1 MYGGVQNPEPA
12 EAFAIDD
19 AWWPRYPRPGST
31 FRHSVGARAADPA
44 LWLRPRPLDPVLV
57 AWKVSGFQTLGDAV
71 FLARPGSEPAGAEA
85 LRLVEAAAGPTAPAS
100 GSGEPGSREQGH
112 PLLVAARL
120 VAEDLCLMDVRG
132 PAPLLVAG
140 AVAMPSRW
148 LLADKLGRDLIGV
161 HGPVPGYA
169 EEIGS
174 PTDQLLRRLAG
185 DRVMARTAWTVT
197 DDPALFQPAERAWVE
212 RDREAAVERLSIR
225 TEYQT
230 VRALSGSGAVL
241 FTIRTAQ
248 EPVTA
253 LARRPDRAATLLAVI
268 RTLPPEQLVY
278 RGIAPYQAPLLATL
292 EEAASLPE
300 RA

>member
-1 MYGGVQNPEPA
+1 MDGRHPNPEPA

-31 FRHSVGARAADPA
+31 FRHSVGARGADPA
-44 LWLRPRPLDPVLV
+44 LWLRPRPLDAALV
-57 AWKVSGFQTLGDAV
+57 AWKRSALTALGDAA
-71 FLARPGSEPAGAEA
+71 FLARDATGAAGAEA
-85 LRLVEAAAGPTAPAS
+85 LRLVEAASGAVAPAS
-100 GSGEPGSREQGH
+100 GEH
-112 PLLVAARL
+112 PLLAAARL
-120 VAEDLCLMDVRG
+120 VAEDLCVLDVRG
-132 PAPLLVAG
+132 PAPVLVAG

-148 LLADKLGRDLIGV
+148 RLADKLGRDLVGV

-169 EEIGS
+169 AEIGR
-174 PTDQLLRRLAG
+174 PTDQLLQRLAG

-212 RDREAAVERLSIR
+212 RDREAAADLLSIR

-230 VRALSGSGAVL
+230 VRALPGSGAVL

-268 RTLPPEQLVY
+268 RTLPPDQLVY
-278 RGIAPYQAPLLATL
+278 RGIAPYSGPLLATL
-292 EEAASLPE
+292 ERAAAGGS
-300 RA
+300 